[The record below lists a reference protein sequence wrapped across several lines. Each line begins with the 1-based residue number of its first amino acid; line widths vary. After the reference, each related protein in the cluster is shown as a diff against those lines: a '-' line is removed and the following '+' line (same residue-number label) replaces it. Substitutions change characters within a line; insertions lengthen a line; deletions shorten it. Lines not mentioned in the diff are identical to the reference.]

1 MLAHFPEQRLVIE
14 PKHGLGEKKGGG
26 ARRLC
31 FDAAYSPTCN
41 YPVRHMS
48 IR

>member
-1 MLAHFPEQRLVIE
+1 MEQGKQE
-14 PKHGLGEKKGGG
+14 NWQAKPAKHGLGEKKGGG

-41 YPVRHMS
+41 YPVRDMS